1 MLMSD
6 HDYQGNL
13 KEGDELRKA
22 KELQ

>member
-6 HDYQGNL
+6 YDYQGNL

>member
-6 HDYQGNL
+6 RDYQGNL